1 MLLLLS
7 TILAGAAPIH
17 IIAVHGPQSA
27 GALKKLNAVPGA
39 TAIDAS
45 ALHEYLLRTEG
56 LLPMQDFDG
65 FSAAPIKSW
74 PPEAADIWKQ
84 GVAHCQTLLGPPP
97 WPTTFG
103 SALACA
109 NRLSVYLWQQYAAQ
123 QKAARVFEVDVSI
136 DERKGKVNVRGSVW
150 EPSSRDQLFLDET
163 APVAQ
168 LEQIVERV
176 VAALIARQGKPQA
189 RNVISQLAS
198 ALLGDPFVG
207 QEKATTPVIFKKTCA
222 AMPTKL
228 VITPAGILAD
238 SLIARWTPMGATAA
252 PLVCTLTFNEHTE
265 SGQGEVM
272 TIMTTLLT
280 CSSNIVTVE
289 LAKSVPGRRSTVDL
303 VSERLVQGLATKL
316 CK

>member
-1 MLLLLS
+1 MFLLL
-7 TILAGAAPIH
+7 TTALAAAPIH
-17 IIAVHGPQSA
+17 IIAVHGPQSV
-27 GALKKLNAVPGA
+27 GAQKKLSAIPGA
-39 TAIDAS
+39 TTIDAS
-45 ALHEYLLRTEG
+45 SLHEFLLRTEG

-65 FSAAPIKSW
+65 FTAPPHQDW
-74 PPEAADIWKQ
+74 PPAASEIWKQ
-84 GVAHCQTLLGPPP
+84 GVAHCRTLLGPPP

-109 NRLSVYLWQQYAAQ
+109 NRLSVYLWQQYAVQ
-123 QKAARVFEVDVSI
+123 QKATRIFEVDVTI
-136 DERKGKVNVRGSVW
+136 DERKAKVNVRGSVW

-163 APVAQ
+163 TPVAQ
-168 LEQIVERV
+168 LDQTLERV
-176 VAALIARQGKPQA
+176 VSALIAKKGKLQA

-207 QEKATTPVIFKKTCA
+207 QTRATTPVTFKKTCA

-228 VITPAGILAD
+228 NITPAGILAD
-238 SLIARWTPMGATAA
+238 SLDARWTPAGAAA
-252 PLVCTLTFNEHTE
+252 PPMPCTLTFNEHTE
-265 SGQGEVM
+265 SGLGEVM

-289 LAKSVPGRRSTVDL
+289 LAKSLPGPRSLVDV

>member
-1 MLLLLS
+1 MFL
-7 TILAGAAPIH
+7 ILTTVLAAAAPIH

-27 GALKKLNAVPGA
+27 AALTRLNAIPGA
-39 TAIDAS
+39 TTVDAS

-65 FSAAPIKSW
+65 FSAAPIKTW
-74 PPEAADIWKQ
+74 PPEAAEIWKQ
-84 GVAHCQTLLGPPP
+84 GVAHCHTLMGPPP

-109 NRLSVYLWQQYAAQ
+109 NRLSVYLWQQYAVQ
-123 QKAARVFEVDVSI
+123 QKAARIFEVDVSI

-150 EPSSRDQLFLDET
+150 EPTSRDQLFIDET
-163 APVAQ
+163 TPVAQ
-168 LEQIVERV
+168 LDQTVERV
-176 VAALIARQGKPQA
+176 VTALIAKKGKLQA

-207 QEKATTPVIFKKTCA
+207 QARTTTPVTFKKTCA
-222 AMPTKL
+222 AMPTRL
-228 VITPAGILAD
+228 TITPIGILAD
-238 SLIARWTPMGATAA
+238 SLDARWTPSGATA
-252 PLVCTLTFNEHTE
+252 PPQVCTLTFNEHTE
-265 SGQGEVM
+265 AGAGEVM

-289 LAKSVPGRRSTVDL
+289 LAKSLPGTRSTVDV
-303 VSERLVQGLATKL
+303 VSERLVQGLATRL